1 MGISNL
7 FLQVGILWFLITLY
21 SRSTNSASS
30 LRETWIVVIGVMI
43 VGLLARLIL
52 GGILGPF
59 VGLINIVALYYLID
73 KVCGLS
79 REATRKICIWYV
91 VSLIILSILGYILSI
106 PVDSNAGYNHNH

>member
-1 MGISNL
+1 MGIFNL

-43 VGLLARLIL
+43 VGLVARWIL

-59 VGLINIVALYYLID
+59 VGLISIVALYYLVD

-79 REATRKICIWYV
+79 QKATKKICIWYV
-91 VSLIILSILGYILSI
+91 VSLFILGILRYILSI
-106 PVDSNAGYNHNH
+106 PVNNNLG